1 MLIGEHKHTVDP
13 KKRVSLPAK
22 FRKEMGGEVVI
33 GYGFDKCISVYTVAQ
48 WEKVAAQLSETS
60 TFQSDVRKFNRFMLG
75 GATLVEVDSLG
86 RILISDILKEY
97 AGIKEKVAIIG
108 VHTRLEIWDE
118 DVWKDYKSKVESQVD
133 VLAEKLGE
141 SGVL

>member
-22 FRKEMGGEVVI
+22 FRKEMGKEVVLGI
-33 GYGFDKCISVYTVAQ
+33 GLDKCLSVYTVAE
-48 WEKVAAQLSETS
+48 WEKYSARLSEMS
-60 TFQSDVRKFNRFMLG
+60 MLQSDKRSFNRLIMG
-75 GATLVEVDSLG
+75 SASLVEVDSLG
-86 RILISDILKEY
+86 RILISDVLKEY

-108 VHTRLEIWDE
+108 VRSNLEIWDE
-118 DVWKDYKSKVESQVD
+118 DAWNDYKGKVEKNAD

-141 SGVL
+141 IGAF